1 MRALPFLLTAL
12 LPATALA
19 QGLIIPRCPAPRP
32 GRPVVE
38 CLPAGAQVA
47 RTRSDI
53 RVELRDRVLR
63 YEVEERFVNRGGMI
77 GEADFLFPLPKNAA
91 FRDLKLSIDGELVA
105 GETMNATEARR
116 IYEDIVR
123 RQRDPA
129 LVEWMG
135 HGLLR
140 TRIFPIQPGEER
152 RIVVRFESVAER
164 EGDAMRV
171 DYFRGQ
177 AFQGQPALPR
187 PEPRVHPADER
198 LTQRDSRDRTT
209 FMLRYR
215 AGGELGESYSPT
227 HELDVRREGALREVS
242 IRGGGPDIAVLVALR
257 HSAAASVAMLP
268 HATRDEPGYALITVT
283 PPTELASSR
292 LPRDVTFVID
302 VSGSMSGQK
311 LEQARA
317 AGRQLLRTLGERDR
331 FRVIDFSTDV
341 RSFRDDFVFATAAN
355 VREAIRYI
363 DDLDAVGSTNISGAL
378 EEALRGMRRA
388 ERPWDAERV
397 DEERRPEDR
406 LLADRLP
413 LVLFMTDGA
422 PTVGDRDP
430 GSIAARAARLRGDAR
445 VFSVGMGAD
454 VNVGLIEQLALEGR
468 GTAHFVRPEENV
480 ERAVELLASRLRQPL
495 LTDVR
500 VTVEGSDVRL
510 SRAYPSGPQ
519 DIFAGQDLVLL
530 TRYDGSGS
538 ANVVV
543 TGRAGSRQVRWSTTR
558 AFPRSARET
567 AFVPRLWATQRL
579 GWLAAEKRRNGGSS
593 EIDDEI
599 RRLGERFG
607 IPTEFTSYL
616 VLEPGMVANQ
626 AMLRRERRVSP
637 QVGSVGGV
645 AGRGSAGAA
654 PPSAAP
660 ADVQFESARA
670 AAEQRSAKSLAAA
683 DLAQVVVTSAGGAET
698 RRAGNRVFQRDGER
712 WTDMA
717 MKPELRVYK
726 VKAYSPAYFA
736 LLDRVP
742 DLKEAFALADRVLVA
757 GRSVAIEV
765 VADAAELS
773 AAEVDTIVRNW

>member
-1 MRALPFLLTAL
+1 MRSLPLLLTAF
-12 LPATALA
+12 LPATVLA
-19 QGLIIPRCPAPRP
+19 QGLIIPRCPPPRP
-32 GRPVVE
+32 DRPVVE
-38 CLPAGAQVA
+38 CMPTDAQVA

-91 FRDLKLSIDGELVA
+91 FRDLKLSIDGEMVA

-116 IYEDIVR
+116 IYEEIVR

-177 AFQGQPALPR
+177 AFQGPPAQLR
-187 PEPRVHPADER
+187 PEPRAHPAGDR
-198 LTQRDSRDRTT
+198 MPPRDPRDRTT
-209 FMLRYR
+209 FTLRYR
-215 AGGELGESYSPT
+215 AGGELGEPYSPT

-242 IRGGGPDIAVLVALR
+242 IRGGGPDITVLVALR
-257 HSAAASVAMLP
+257 RSRAASVAMLP

-283 PPTELASSR
+283 PPMELASSR

-341 RSFRDDFVFATAAN
+341 RSFRDDFVFATGAN

-363 DDLDAVGSTNISGAL
+363 DALDAVGSTNISGAL
-378 EEALRGMRRA
+378 EEALRGVRRSSRRWDDD
-388 ERPWDAERV
+388 RPLGD
-397 DEERRPEDR
+397 ERRPEDR

-468 GTAHFVRPEENV
+468 GTATFVRPEENV

-543 TGRAGSRQVRWSTTR
+543 SGRAGSRQVRWSTTR
-558 AFPRSARET
+558 NFPRSQREN

-626 AMLRRERRVSP
+626 TTLRRDRRGPP
-637 QVGSVGGV
+637 QVGSVSGSGGGV
-645 AGRGSAGAA
+645 AAPSA
-654 PPSAAP
+654 PPAA
-660 ADVQFESARA
+660 VQFESARA
-670 AAEQRSAKSLAAA
+670 AAEQRSARSLAAA
-683 DLAQVVVTSAGGAET
+683 DLAQVVVTSAGGVET

-712 WTDMA
+712 WTDIA
-717 MKPELRVYK
+717 MKPELRVYR
-726 VKAYSPAYFA
+726 VQAYSPAYFA
-736 LLDRVP
+736 LIDRVP
-742 DLKEAFALADRVLVA
+742 ELKEAFAIADRVLVA
-757 GRSVAIEV
+757 GRTVAVEV
-765 VADAAELS
+765 VAGAAELS